1 MKRFSFSDM
10 NRLSGEILETALSEP
25 VALTKYGKERL
36 VIIPADRYRSLAS
49 GAEPTAFTL
58 AGAPDAIHDE
68 LMAGLD
74 IVLGDEPGDA

>member
-36 VIIPADRYRSLAS
+36 VIIPADRYRALA
-49 GAEPTAFTL
+49 GAPRQTAFTL
-58 AGAPDAIHDE
+58 EDAPDDIHGE
-68 LMAGLD
+68 LIDGLD
-74 IVLGDEPGDA
+74 AILADEPRNA